1 WLDETRHNLGL
12 EMPQADKWRTIEA
25 SLENALLGG
34 TQDNK
39 RPTVPTPV
47 PEYLVNEFNSL
58 TAALRS
64 EEIVLPEDLVEQVRA
79 ALANIQEKERGTIE
93 YDAAVQEALA
103 DFRQFKERVLGGPF
117 WASVIEIANPS
128 DEELR
133 EVMRR
138 TAEGGRER
146 IVSAAGDTTAFL
158 GKTFVGLIIMVV
170 AMFFFFADGPK
181 MVEHVMQLT
190 PLDRD

>member
-1 WLDETRHNLGL
+1 
-12 EMPQADKWRTIEA
+12 
-25 SLENALLGG
+25 
-34 TQDNK
+34 
-39 RPTVPTPV
+39 
-47 PEYLVNEFNSL
+47 
-58 TAALRS
+58 
-64 EEIVLPEDLVEQVRA
+64 
-79 ALANIQEKERGTIE
+79 
-93 YDAAVQEALA
+93 
-103 DFRQFKERVLGGPF
+103 F

-190 PLDRD
+190 PLDRDYERELLSEFDKISRAVVVATLLSAVVQGLLAGVGYLFAGLESVFLLTLLTTVMAM